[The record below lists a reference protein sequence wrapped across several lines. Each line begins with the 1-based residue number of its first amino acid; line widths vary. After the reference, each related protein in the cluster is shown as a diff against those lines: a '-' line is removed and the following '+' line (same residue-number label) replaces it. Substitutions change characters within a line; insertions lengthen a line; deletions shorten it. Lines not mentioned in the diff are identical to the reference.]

1 MDDAEARAIL
11 RQHDED
17 PPAKGRLSPEW
28 RAKATHFA
36 DQDSGGDGYADG
48 TGPGDFTEAAE
59 PPAPGLPAERK
70 PRKVINR
77 APSLAS
83 RFRKPST
90 GKPKA
95 KKKHP
100 RIPVTTFIETVWAGL
115 GGIVMRVDAPLGRV
129 LILEADAAG
138 DILEDIVRDTAAD
151 RALQPVV
158 RHYEQGRKAAAL
170 FGPPLVVAAIEMAQ
184 RLPQEQMEARMTL
197 LEPMLVSSLMLW
209 DEVSAEKAVQRLE
222 RRESER
228 PRLEQAQDLARR
240 IFATA
245 EPVAEKEPAAA

>member
-1 MDDAEARAIL
+1 MDDAQARAIL

-17 PPAKGRLSPEW
+17 PPARGKLGPDWHAR
-28 RAKATHFA
+28 ATHLA
-36 DQDSGGDGYADG
+36 DQDGGAAPDPGADV
-48 TGPGDFTEAAE
+48 TGAAD
-59 PPAPGLPAERK
+59 PPAPGLPAERP
-70 PRKVINR
+70 PRRVTTK
-77 APSLAS
+77 APSLTS
-83 RFRKPST
+83 RIRARAGKTTAPKKP
-90 GKPKA
+90 

-100 RIPVTTFIETVWAGL
+100 RIPVTTFIETVWAGI
-115 GGIVMRVDAPLGRV
+115 GGIVARVDQPLGRV

-158 RHYEQGRKAAAL
+158 RNYEKGRKAAAL
-170 FGPPLVVAAIEMAQ
+170 FGPPVVVAAMEMAA
-184 RLPQEQMEARMTL
+184 RLPEDQMRARLAL

-209 DEVSAEKAVQRLE
+209 DEVAAEKAAARLE

-240 IFATA
+240 IFAVA
-245 EPVAEKEPAAA
+245 EPEPEREPAAA